1 MMQQFLAEDDIY
13 ISEATIRETI
23 RKKIPRKLANAA
35 TKLRLESEVIRGEK
49 ETLEC
54 SKCHTVYPKD
64 AFYFAR
70 SRDKRTGFCSQCK
83 VCQKESYE
91 RRRDKKKAENTNT

>member
-1 MMQQFLAEDDIY
+1 MT
-13 ISEATIRETI
+13 EAVIRDTM

-54 SKCHTVYPKD
+54 SKCHTIYPKD
-64 AFYFAR
+64 VFYFAR
-70 SRDKRTGFCSQCK
+70 SRDKRTGYCSQCK
-83 VCQKESYE
+83 ACQKEAYE
-91 RRRDKKKAENTNT
+91 KKKAAKNQ